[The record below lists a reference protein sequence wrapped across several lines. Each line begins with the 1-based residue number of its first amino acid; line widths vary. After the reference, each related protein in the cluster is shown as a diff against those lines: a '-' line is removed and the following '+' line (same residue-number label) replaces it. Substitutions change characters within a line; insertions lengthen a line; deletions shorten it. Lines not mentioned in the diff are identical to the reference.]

1 MNITPNNEK
10 IEKYLDELAAE
21 YKELLFNAL
30 ISRTKDLDN
39 LSVSELL
46 RLDNEIKKP
55 LFENY
60 QKQQRRRRMLQ
71 IAGLTYMLLGF
82 MMFAVYELLDSQ
94 FIYGTHDIIPLISVV
109 IGFMG
114 LIISMFSF
122 MVPTISQSS
131 SKNIYRKESN
141 NLSVL
146 EYKVVTKW
154 RELEGIVNDISINA
168 NVKTPRSIIEF
179 LSENKFI
186 DDDEYSSL
194 KEFLKMRNS
203 IVHSAEYKYSIE
215 EIKTSVEKIDK
226 VIDKIKKFI

>member
-10 IEKYLDELAAE
+10 IEKYLDELADE

-60 QKQQRRRRMLQ
+60 QRQQRRRKMLQ
-71 IAGLTYMLLGF
+71 IAGLTYMLLGGLIF
-82 MMFAVYELLDSQ
+82 VVYELLDSN
-94 FIYGTHDIIPLISVV
+94 FMYGTHDIISLISVV

-114 LIISMFSF
+114 LFISIFSF
-122 MVPTISQSS
+122 MLPTIYQSS
-131 SKNIYRKESN
+131 SKNIDRTEKN

-168 NVKTPRSIIEF
+168 SVKTPRSVIEF
-179 LSENKFI
+179 LSESKFI
-186 DDDEYSSL
+186 DDNEYAIL
-194 KEFLKMRNS
+194 KEFLKMRNN
-203 IVHSAEYKYSIE
+203 IVHSAECKYSIE
-215 EIKTSVEKIDK
+215 ELKTIVEKIDK
-226 VIDKIKKFI
+226 IIGKLKKIM

>member
-71 IAGLTYMLLGF
+71 IAGLFYMLLGF
-82 MMFAVYELLDSQ
+82 IIFAFYGLLDPQ
-94 FIYGTHDIIPLISVV
+94 FIYGTDDIIFFISVV

-146 EYKVVTKW
+146 EYEVVTKW

-168 NVKTPRSIIEF
+168 NVETPRSIIEF

-186 DDDEYSSL
+186 DDDEYSTL

-203 IVHSAEYKYSIE
+203 IVHSAEYRYSIQ
-215 EIKTSVEKIDK
+215 EIKTSIEKINK
-226 VIDKIKKFI
+226 VIDKLKKII

>member
-10 IEKYLDELAAE
+10 IERYLDELADE

-60 QKQQRRRRMLQ
+60 QRQQRRRKMLQ
-71 IAGLTYMLLGF
+71 IAGLTYMLLGGLIF
-82 MMFAVYELLDSQ
+82 VAYELLDSN
-94 FIYGTHDIIPLISVV
+94 FTPGTHDTISLISIV

-114 LIISMFSF
+114 LFISIFSF
-122 MVPTISQSS
+122 MLPTIYQSS
-131 SKNIYRKESN
+131 SKNIDRAEKN
-141 NLSVL
+141 NLLFL

-154 RELEGIVNDISINA
+154 RELEGIVNDISINTS
-168 NVKTPRSIIEF
+168 VKTPRSVIEF
-179 LSENKFI
+179 LLESKFI
-186 DDDEYSSL
+186 DDDEYAIL
-194 KEFLKMRNS
+194 KEFLKMRNN
-203 IVHSAEYKYSIE
+203 IVHSAERRYSIE
-215 EIKTSVEKIDK
+215 EIKTLVEKIDK
-226 VIDKIKKFI
+226 IIDKLKKIV

>member
-10 IEKYLDELAAE
+10 IERYLDELADE

-60 QKQQRRRRMLQ
+60 QRQQRRRNMLQ
-71 IAGLTYMLLGF
+71 IAGLTYMLLGGLIF
-82 MMFAVYELLDSQ
+82 VAYELLDSN
-94 FIYGTHDIIPLISVV
+94 FTPGTHDTISLISIV

-114 LIISMFSF
+114 LFISIFSF
-122 MVPTISQSS
+122 MLPTIYQSS
-131 SKNIYRKESN
+131 SKNIDRAEKN
-141 NLSVL
+141 NLSFL

-154 RELEGIVNDISINA
+154 RELEGIVNDISINTS
-168 NVKTPRSIIEF
+168 VKTPRSVIEF
-179 LSENKFI
+179 LLESKFI
-186 DDDEYSSL
+186 DDDEYAIL
-194 KEFLKMRNS
+194 KEFLKMRNN
-203 IVHSAEYKYSIE
+203 IVHSAERRYSIE
-215 EIKTSVEKIDK
+215 EIKTLVEKIDK
-226 VIDKIKKFI
+226 IIDKLKKIV

>member
-10 IEKYLDELAAE
+10 IEKYLDELAIE

-30 ISRTKDLDN
+30 ISRTKDPDN

-46 RLDNEIKKP
+46 RLDNEIKKQ

-60 QKQQRRRRMLQ
+60 QKQQRRRRILQ
-71 IAGLTYMLLGF
+71 IAGLTYMLFGF
-82 MMFAVYELLDSQ
+82 MIFSIYEVLDSK
-94 FIYGTHDIIPLISVV
+94 FIYGNYDIIHFISVV

-122 MVPTISQSS
+122 MFPTISQSS

-154 RELEGIVNDISINA
+154 RELEGIVNDISINES
-168 NVKTPRSIIEF
+168 VKTPRSIIEF
-179 LSENKFI
+179 LLENKFI
-186 DDDEYSSL
+186 ADDEYSIL

-203 IVHSAEYKYSIE
+203 IVHSAKYKYSIE
-215 EIKTSVEKIDK
+215 EIKTAIEKIDK
-226 VIDKIKKFI
+226 IIDKLKKII

>member
-10 IEKYLDELAAE
+10 IERYLDELADE

-60 QKQQRRRRMLQ
+60 QRQQRRRKMLQ
-71 IAGLTYMLLGF
+71 IAGLTYMLFGGLIF
-82 MMFAVYELLDSQ
+82 VAYELLDSN
-94 FIYGTHDIIPLISVV
+94 FTPGTHDTISLISIV

-114 LIISMFSF
+114 LFISIFSF
-122 MVPTISQSS
+122 MLPTIYQSS
-131 SKNIYRKESN
+131 SKNIDRAEKN
-141 NLSVL
+141 NLSFL

-154 RELEGIVNDISINA
+154 RELEGIVNDISINTS
-168 NVKTPRSIIEF
+168 VKTPRSVIEF
-179 LSENKFI
+179 LLESKFI
-186 DDDEYSSL
+186 DDDEYAIL
-194 KEFLKMRNS
+194 KEFLKMRNN
-203 IVHSAEYKYSIE
+203 IVHSAERRYSIE
-215 EIKTSVEKIDK
+215 EIKTLVEKIDK
-226 VIDKIKKFI
+226 IIDKLKKIV

>member
-10 IEKYLDELAAE
+10 IEKYLDELADE

-60 QKQQRRRRMLQ
+60 QRQQRRRKMLQ
-71 IAGLTYMLLGF
+71 IAGLTYMLLGGLIF
-82 MMFAVYELLDSQ
+82 VVYELLDSN
-94 FIYGTHDIIPLISVV
+94 FMYGTHDIISLISVV

-114 LIISMFSF
+114 LFISIFSF
-122 MVPTISQSS
+122 MLPTIYQSS
-131 SKNIYRKESN
+131 SKNIDRTEKN

-168 NVKTPRSIIEF
+168 SVKTPRSVIEF
-179 LSENKFI
+179 LSE
-186 DDDEYSSL
+186 S
-194 KEFLKMRNS
+194 
-203 IVHSAEYKYSIE
+203 
-215 EIKTSVEKIDK
+215 
-226 VIDKIKKFI
+226 